1 MVMHIMVPYIGRNGD
16 VYGSGRDQGLGI
28 LKNPMQR
35 SVPHDMEAW
44 KASLYTV
51 CRDVC
56 HYYGPRC
63 LVSLQYRVPQ
73 LGPFF
78 EVLSQCSG

>member
-28 LKNPMQR
+28 LKNPMER

-51 CRDVC
+51 CRDDC
-56 HYYGPRC
+56 HYYWVAVKE
-63 LVSLQYRVPQ
+63 LK
-73 LGPFF
+73 
-78 EVLSQCSG
+78 LSYHNGSI